1 MILDVD
7 VNKDSVGRSTSAGFA
22 IDTKHAKTQV
32 LVENGGT
39 VVIGGIFTQTERTDV
54 NKVPFLGD
62 VPWVG
67 ALFRNTT
74 RIANKTELLIFI
86 TPKVVTDRAAA
97 R

>member
-1 MILDVD
+1 MKIS
-7 VNKDSVGRSTSAGFA
+7 NSVLLA
-22 IDTKHAKTQV
+22 IRVV
-32 LVENGGT
+32 LRNRAP
-39 VVIGGIFTQTERTDV
+39 TQTERTDV